1 MWPKIGA
8 GFRGMVRLRF
18 LTVSKSF
25 DCFPVK
31 SFSPH
36 THYEQFEGRLT
47 CPGIRTGLVTYRCLG
62 EYSQNVCGFTGEL
75 LQKPAQSLKSVYKNF
90 SYLSKGHT
98 SYQTKVLSQR

>member
-47 CPGIRTGLVTYRCLG
+47 CPGIRSGLVTYRCLG
-62 EYSQNVCGFTGEL
+62 KYFQNVCGFCL
-75 LQKPAQSLKSVYKNF
+75 LENCCKKQHN
-90 SYLSKGHT
+90 
-98 SYQTKVLSQR
+98 R